1 MQRSP
6 RSADLLELL
15 MGLGVIAL
23 VVLIGSFLRM
33 RADLTNEGRFTLRP
47 ATTEMLDSLKDVM
60 YVKVYLTGALPADL
74 QRLSSATK
82 DLLDEMHAVQ
92 PGKIQYTFIDPSES
106 DDEKTRKFGPDAV
119 LTARHN
125 GGTKDQ
131 YGKLILGIYDSRLA
145 DVKTGEI
152 VWRASST
159 VSRGGITIELA
170 ERGDAFAVELSNKL
184 KQDQIFRTCPII
196 ELKK

>member
-1 MQRSP
+1 
-6 RSADLLELL
+6 

-23 VVLIGSFLRM
+23 VVFIGSFLRM

-106 DDEKTRKFGPDAV
+106 DDEKTRKETYDQLQEQGLSYSSIRMRDKC
-119 LTARHN
+119 AR
-125 GGTKDQ
+125 
-131 YGKLILGIYDSRLA
+131 
-145 DVKTGEI
+145 
-152 VWRASST
+152 
-159 VSRGGITIELA
+159 
-170 ERGDAFAVELSNKL
+170 
-184 KQDQIFRTCPII
+184 RTRTW
-196 ELKK
+196 

>member
-1 MQRSP
+1 MIAFTSKVLGLVALLALAACAPATRIESN
-6 RSADLLELL
+6 RSASYTTQPTRVYVHTEIHPEWGNAFTAAFERRLGTILKECGAASQFGRIDKLEL
-15 MGLGVIAL
+15 
-23 VVLIGSFLRM
+23 
-33 RADLTNEGRFTLRP
+33 NEKAR
-47 ATTEMLDSLKDVM
+47 
-60 YVKVYLTGALPADL
+60 
-74 QRLSSATK
+74 
-82 DLLDEMHAVQ
+82 LDEM
-92 PGKIQYTFIDPSES
+92 
-106 DDEKTRKFGPDAV
+106 RKFGPDAV